1 EKNFEETLNI
11 PSEQITKLTLDTPD
25 NYHYKSTE
33 NQRKI
38 KFFTD
43 YLSQLTYERMLA
55 DRTGYM
61 PDRASIIYLDGNNQ
75 SNFIVPYKK
84 EVMINHKVYN
94 VINGKI
100 VYVILTDFLA
110 SF

>member
-1 EKNFEETLNI
+1 MSKYHYFRLIVIYAITPFLVSAHQLAEKNLEETLTI
-11 PSEQITKLTLDTPD
+11 PPEQITKLTLDTPD
-25 NYHYKSTE
+25 NYHYKSTT

-38 KFFTD
+38 KFFTN

-75 SNFIVPYKK
+75 SNFIVPYTK
-84 EVMINHKVYN
+84 
-94 VINGKI
+94 
-100 VYVILTDFLA
+100 
-110 SF
+110 